1 MFSPTEAAE
10 PAASL
15 QLFAAQTLRSKASR
29 QLSQLPQSRWAWL
42 RDQTVLLAEHSS
54 RTPLLQRYFCLTL
67 VALVVQWEEWTDALP
82 FLCKLCTGLK

>member
-10 PAASL
+10 PTASL
-15 QLFAAQTLRSKASR
+15 QLFAAQTLRSKAAR

-82 FLCKLCTGLK
+82 FLCK